1 MKINEIKKI
10 KHFQMPRNYLD
21 YIFPRETLD
30 TTSLL
35 SCPIFYDIASF
46 NFASQST
53 INHKMNKGLA
63 SFLSQSNHSCNIA
76 NFNQI

>member
-1 MKINEIKKI
+1 MKISEIKKI

-53 INHKMNKGLA
+53 FCELCVLLSRRVVSSLCM
-63 SFLSQSNHSCNIA
+63 SFPR
-76 NFNQI
+76 F